1 MQIRTPSAI
10 FLIAI
15 TALTTGAMAQNVY
28 KCGDAY
34 SQTPCSGG
42 ATVDAAD
49 QRTPVQKTQADLAT
63 RRDAQAADAM
73 EKARLQQEKTD
84 IAANTPTVK
93 PDVAGTATDIGTTH
107 AKKKKKRTPDYF
119 TAEVPGKKKK
129 KHISKKNTE
138 GKASKKP

>member
-10 FLIAI
+10 FLIATI
-15 TALTTGAMAQNVY
+15 ALSTGAMAQNVY

-34 SQTPCSGG
+34 SQTPCPGG

-49 QRTPVQKTQADLAT
+49 QRTSVQKTQADLAT
-63 RRDAQAADAM
+63 RLDARAADAM

-84 IAANTPTVK
+84 VAANTPTVK
-93 PDVAGTATDIGTTH
+93 PDVTGTATDAGTTH

-129 KHISKKNTE
+129 KQTARQKTE
-138 GKASKKP
+138 DKAARKS

>member
-1 MQIRTPSAI
+1 MQIRIPSAI
-10 FLIAI
+10 FLIATI
-15 TALTTGAMAQNVY
+15 ALSTGAIAQNVY

-34 SQTPCSGG
+34 SQTPCPGG

-63 RRDAQAADAM
+63 RRDARAADAM

-93 PDVAGTATDIGTTH
+93 PDVTGTATDTGTTH

-129 KHISKKNTE
+129 KQTARKKTE
-138 GKASKKP
+138 DKAARKS